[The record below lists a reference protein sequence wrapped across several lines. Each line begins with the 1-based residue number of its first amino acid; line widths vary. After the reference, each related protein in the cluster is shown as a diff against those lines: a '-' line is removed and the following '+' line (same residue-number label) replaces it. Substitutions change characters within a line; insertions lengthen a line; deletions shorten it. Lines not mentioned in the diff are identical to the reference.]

1 MTYSRKKKNKNYLW
15 SGVMKYKIAAIIVT
29 FNRKD
34 LLALCLDS
42 IERQE
47 YKPTVAY
54 IIDNASI
61 DGTEDWI
68 RANGYNGKKSGIEFR
83 YVQLPENIGGSGG
96 FYIGLKTAYEAEDR
110 FDAFWLLDDDG
121 IPDSHQLE
129 KLQER
134 LRVRDYLSPLVVA
147 KEDQSRIS
155 FGAKP
160 KIQDFLNEKGVK
172 NGLVDNVAFPF
183 NGVLY
188 SRKLVEQVGY
198 PIKEMFIWGD
208 EVNYNLRCVNNGF
221 VPAVVVDAI
230 HVHPADRQQQ
240 EVILRNRKIVV
251 PAQDWKLYCYIR
263 NTIYNIR
270 TLNLFRHPLWHIM
283 QLVFNYFVY
292 FTFNSFN
299 WKRLGIVYRAM
310 WDGSRK
316 DLSRLGEYR
325 K

>member
-1 MTYSRKKKNKNYLW
+1 MEKH
-15 SGVMKYKIAAIIVT
+15 KIVAIIVT
-29 FNRKD
+29 FNRVE
-34 LLALCLDS
+34 LLELCLDS
-42 IERQE
+42 VCQQTC
-47 YKPTVAY
+47 KPNVVY
-54 IIDNASI
+54 IIDNASS
-61 DGTEDWI
+61 DGTNTWI
-68 RANGYNGKKSGIEFR
+68 SANGYDGIKSGIEFR
-83 YVQLPENIGGSGG
+83 YILLSENIGGSGG
-96 FYIGLKTAYEAEDR
+96 FYVGMKTAFETNDN

-121 IPDSHQLE
+121 IAEAHQLE
-129 KLQER
+129 RLQVHLAEC
-134 LRVRDYLSPLVVA
+134 DYLSPLVVD
-147 KEDQSRIS
+147 KENPHRIS
-155 FGAKP
+155 FGAKQT
-160 KIQDFLNEKGVK
+160 IQDFISQKGAN
-172 NGLVDNVAFPF
+172 NGVIHSVAFPF

-188 SRKLVEQVGY
+188 SRKLVEQVGF
-198 PIKEMFIWGD
+198 PVKDMFIWGD
-208 EVNYNLRCVNNGF
+208 EANYHWRCVNNGF